1 MTLDKSAGRGGHR
14 GSTTGA
20 GQDRVAKAAGQRR
33 EFMCVLETADGS
45 GAGSAALAL
54 SRGRL
59 WFSVELN
66 EPHVI
71 RTAAIVAEDAR
82 KPVRVELFVRS
93 ETVAKASLV
102 GWVALPE
109 LDDLGAD
116 LFQGR
121 SFRLELVSDALLMGG
136 PLLEII
142 ARQRAAEGPNG
153 PQTSEGDD

>member
-1 MTLDKSAGRGGHR
+1 
-14 GSTTGA
+14 
-20 GQDRVAKAAGQRR
+20 
-33 EFMCVLETADGS
+33 MCILEAADGT

-71 RTAAIVAEDAR
+71 RTAAVVAEDAR
-82 KPVRVELFVRS
+82 KPVRVELFARS

-102 GWVALPE
+102 GWVAVPE
-109 LDDLGAD
+109 LDDFGAD

-121 SFRLELVSDALLMGG
+121 TFRLELVSDALLMGG

-142 ARQRAAEGPNG
+142 ARQRASEGPND
-153 PQTSEGDD
+153 PPTSEGDDR